1 VGTRRRSCAVQRI
14 AAGAVAIAAKPDLLV
29 GIGAEEQ
36 RKTARDPE

>member
-1 VGTRRRSCAVQRI
+1 
-14 AAGAVAIAAKPDLLV
+14 VAIAAKPDLLV